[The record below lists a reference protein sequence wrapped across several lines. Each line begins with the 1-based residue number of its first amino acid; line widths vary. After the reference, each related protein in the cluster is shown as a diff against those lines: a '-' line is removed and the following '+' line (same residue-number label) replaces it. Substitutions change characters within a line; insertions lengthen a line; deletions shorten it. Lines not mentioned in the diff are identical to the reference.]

1 MNPEIHSIVEDMK
14 KRSKKEPIAESEIHT
29 YLSIQMA
36 HLLVLLAEESEKQSN
51 KISEQTEK
59 LIQYTRTIRYLTWAL
74 FFLGF
79 IQIFMFIFKS

>member
-1 MNPEIHSIVEDMK
+1 MNPEIPSVVENM
-14 KRSKKEPIAESEIHT
+14 RRGKKESIASSDILI
-29 YLSIQMA
+29 YQLSQMA
-36 HLLVLLAEESEKQSN
+36 HLLSLLAEEAENQNK
-51 KISEQTEK
+51 KISGQTEK